1 MQYKTSGYDVKL
13 NVTGDWNDSFQTD
26 LMIEKIDYN
35 SKNREWEVTMY
46 IPTYNIM
53 VSMGKMLAGEPEF
66 QVKNLIMQINNEKT
80 GIAVISGAGQLNSDN
95 LSTYILN
102 AIITKSEF
110 IALTHYIDTYYLLN
124 KQVVD

>member
-1 MQYKTSGYDVKL
+1 
-13 NVTGDWNDSFQTD
+13 
-26 LMIEKIDYN
+26 
-35 SKNREWEVTMY
+35 MY

-66 QVKNLIMQINNEKT
+66 QVENLIMQINNEKT
-80 GIAVISGAGQLNSDN
+80 TIAIISGAGQLNSDN

-102 AIITKSEF
+102 AIITKAEF